1 MAGFQQKI
9 LSKRNKMK
17 KYYLLGLLIF
27 GFSGCVVNDTLTQVN
42 KTLGD
47 TTSVLSSTLNT
58 VPEQDISHL
67 IPKVNDDIQK
77 QQIINAKPTIQKV
90 LSLVACTTDSKGT
103 VKLNKYATDNYVF
116 YYKYPTYL
124 MKNHISGCTKI
135 TRISKY
141 QYIAK
146 NAFSFETTFES
157 LQSGEVARINFE
169 IQKQPEG
176 DWLFSKIRRE

>member
-1 MAGFQQKI
+1 MG
-9 LSKRNKMK
+9 
-17 KYYLLGLLIF
+17 KYYMLGLLVF
-27 GFSGCVVNDTLTQVN
+27 GLNGCVVNETLTHVN
-42 KTLGD
+42 KSLND
-47 TTSVLSSTLNT
+47 TTSVLSSTLST
-58 VPEQDISHL
+58 APEQDIAHL
-67 IPKVNDDIQK
+67 IPNVNDNIQK
-77 QQIINAKPTIQKV
+77 QQIIDAKPTIQKV

-103 VKLNKYATDNYVF
+103 AKLNKYATDNYVF

-135 TRISKY
+135 TRITKY
-141 QYIAK
+141 QYLAK

-157 LQSGEVARINFE
+157 PQSGEVSRMDFE

>member
-1 MAGFQQKI
+1 MG
-9 LSKRNKMK
+9 
-17 KYYLLGLLIF
+17 KYYMLGLLVF
-27 GFSGCVVNDTLTQVN
+27 GLNGCVVNETLTHVN
-42 KTLGD
+42 KSLND
-47 TTSVLSSTLNT
+47 TTSVLSSTLST
-58 VPEQDISHL
+58 APEQDIAHL
-67 IPKVNDDIQK
+67 IPNVNDNIQK
-77 QQIINAKPTIQKV
+77 QQIIDAKPTIQKV

-103 VKLNKYATDNYVF
+103 AKLNKYATDNYVF

>member
-1 MAGFQQKI
+1 
-9 LSKRNKMK
+9 MK
-17 KYYLLGLLIF
+17 KYFLLQLLLLF
-27 GFSGCVVNDTLTQVN
+27 TLTGCVVNETLNQVN
-42 KTLGD
+42 KTLND
-47 TTSVLSSTLNT
+47 TTSVLSSGALDTAQ
-58 VPEQDISHL
+58 EQDISHL
-67 IPKVNDDIQK
+67 MPNVNDAIQK
-77 QQIINAKPTIQKV
+77 EQIIDAKPTIQKV
-90 LSLVACTTDSKGT
+90 LSLLACSDSKST
-103 VKLNKYATDNYVF
+103 SKLNKYATDNYVF

-141 QYIAK
+141 QYLAK

-157 LQSGEVARINFE
+157 PQSGEVSRMDFE